1 METLGNNLKKIRKCS
16 ELTQRALA
24 EQLHSS
30 QQYISRLE
38 RGSANMSVAFLL
50 DLLDARDTPFEELTE
65 GITR

>member
-1 METLGNNLKKIRKCS
+1 METLDTNLKKIRKCS

-50 DLLDARDTPFEELTE
+50 DLLDALDTTFEELTE
-65 GITR
+65 GIKR

>member
-1 METLGNNLKKIRKCS
+1 METLGTNLKKIRKCS

-24 EQLHSS
+24 EKLHSS

-50 DLLDARDTPFEELTE
+50 DLLDALDTTFEELTE
-65 GITR
+65 GIKR

>member
-1 METLGNNLKKIRKCS
+1 METLGTNLKKIRKCS

-30 QQYISRLE
+30 LQYISRLE

-50 DLLDARDTPFEELTE
+50 DLLDALDTTFEELTE
-65 GITR
+65 GIKR